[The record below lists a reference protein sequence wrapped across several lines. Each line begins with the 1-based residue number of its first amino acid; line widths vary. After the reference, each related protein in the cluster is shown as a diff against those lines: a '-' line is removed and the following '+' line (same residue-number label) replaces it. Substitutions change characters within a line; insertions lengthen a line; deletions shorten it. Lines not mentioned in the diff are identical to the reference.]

1 MARYSSTSNKGP
13 LFCGSG
19 ASCSKVGQPQPSV
32 LVCVCLHVCLLKI
45 QGSQLLST
53 QPRFLKKP
61 FPICGQAVGKFG
73 EKFRSFEQPTPEVCC
88 AGPHQEVLGHS
99 KKIYSYIAL
108 QCALIL
114 LCLTPDDFTRQGE
127 SAGAQWV
134 IEWNFIR
141 SEEQLRKLSAAG
153 QARS

>member
-32 LVCVCLHVCLLKI
+32 LVCV
-45 QGSQLLST
+45 SQLLST

-153 QARS
+153 SSQQGV

>member
-1 MARYSSTSNKGP
+1 VHGEVQFNIKQRSSILWVGSQLFKGGLAPTLDFGLCISAR
-13 LFCGSG
+13 LLI
-19 ASCSKVGQPQPSV
+19 SK
-32 LVCVCLHVCLLKI
+32 L
-45 QGSQLLST
+45 QGSQLQST
-53 QPRFLKKP
+53 QPRFLKKH

-141 SEEQLRKLSAAG
+141 SEE
-153 QARS
+153 